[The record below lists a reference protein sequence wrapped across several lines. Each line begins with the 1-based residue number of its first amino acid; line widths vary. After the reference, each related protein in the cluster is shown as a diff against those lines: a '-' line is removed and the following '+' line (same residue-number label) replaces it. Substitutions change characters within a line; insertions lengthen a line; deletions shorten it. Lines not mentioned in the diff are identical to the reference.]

1 MKIFEGI
8 EIRDLALYLVKEKTL
23 VLSDI
28 HIGYE
33 ESLNKQGV
41 MLPRRHLKDL
51 LVRLDRVFDNLE
63 VSRIVINGDLKHEF
77 GTISNT
83 EWKET
88 LQLLDYLLEK
98 CEDVVLIRGNHDT
111 ILGPIADKREVKVR
125 NFLLLGD
132 VLICHGD
139 KVIDKDCKVIIIG
152 HEHCAVGLRDG
163 VKREVYKCFLK
174 GGYDGKVLIVMPSW
188 NFVLGS
194 DVLQER
200 LLSPYLGD
208 VSEFEV
214 YVVSDKVY
222 DFGKVRD
229 I

>member
-1 MKIFEGI
+1 MEINDSI

-51 LVRLDRVFDNLE
+51 LSRLDKVFEGLE

-88 LQLLDYLLEK
+88 LRLLDYLLKK
-98 CEDVVLIRGNHDT
+98 CKDVVLIRGNHDT
-111 ILGPIADKREVKVR
+111 ILGPIAKKREVKVR
-125 NFLLLGD
+125 NYLLLGE

-139 KVIDKDCKVIIIG
+139 KIIDKDCKLVIIG
-152 HEHCAVGLRDG
+152 HEHCAVGLREG
-163 VKREVYKCFLK
+163 AKREVYKCFLK
-174 GGYDGKVLIVMPSW
+174 GKFNEKVLIVMPSW

-200 LLSPYLGD
+200 LLSPYLSD
-208 VSEFEV
+208 VSDFEV
-214 YVVSDKVY
+214 YVVSDGVY
-222 DFGKVRD
+222 SFGKVRD
-229 I
+229 L

>member
-1 MKIFEGI
+1 MKLIENI
-8 EIRDLALYLVKEKTL
+8 EIKDLALYLVKEKTL
-23 VLSDI
+23 ILSDI

-51 LVRLDRVFDNLE
+51 LVRLEKVFENLE

-88 LQLLDYLLEK
+88 LQLLDFLLEK
-98 CEDVVLIRGNHDT
+98 CKDIVLIRGNHDT
-111 ILGPIADKREVKVR
+111 ILGPIAEKREIKVR
-125 NFLLLGD
+125 NYLPIGD
-132 VLICHGD
+132 ILICHGD
-139 KVIDKDCKVIIIG
+139 KVIDKECKVVVIG
-152 HEHCAVGLRDG
+152 HEHCAVGLREG
-163 VKREVYKCFLK
+163 AKREVFKCFLK
-174 GGYDGKVLIVMPSW
+174 GSYEDKVLIVMPSW

-200 LLSPYLGD
+200 LLSPYLD
-208 VSEFEV
+208 DISEFEV
-214 YVVSDKVY
+214 YVVSDKTY
-222 DFGKVRD
+222 DFGLIRD
-229 I
+229 L